1 MPSGTKPKYYLVE
14 ADMLPEV
21 FIKVMKAKE
30 LLETGEVSTVAK
42 AVEKV
47 GISRSAYYK
56 YKDSI
61 TPFQDLSRGHI
72 VTFNVILRDRMG
84 VLSSVLAI
92 FAESGANILTINQS
106 LPINGTA
113 IVTITAETS
122 GMNISPEEFFEKTKS
137 VSGVIK
143 IEVLAG

>member
-1 MPSGTKPKYYLVE
+1 
-14 ADMLPEV
+14 
-21 FIKVMKAKE
+21 
-30 LLETGEVSTVAK
+30 
-42 AVEKV
+42 
-47 GISRSAYYK
+47 
-56 YKDSI
+56 
-61 TPFQDLSRGHI
+61 
-72 VTFNVILRDRMG
+72 MG

-122 GMNISPEEFFEKTKS
+122 GMGISPEEFFEKVKS

-143 IEVLAG
+143 IDALAG

>member
-1 MPSGTKPKYYLVE
+1 MPSGNPKYYLVE

-72 VTFNVILRDRMG
+72 VTFNVILKDRMG

-113 IVTITAETS
+113 IVTITTETS
-122 GMNISPEEFFEKTKS
+122 GMNISPEEFFEKAKS

>member
-1 MPSGTKPKYYLVE
+1 MPSGNPKYYLVE

-72 VTFNVILRDRMG
+72 VTFNVILKDRMG

-106 LPINGTA
+106 IPVNGTA
-113 IVTITAETS
+113 IVTISAETA
-122 GMNISPEEFFEKTKS
+122 GMEISTDEFFNRVES
-137 VSGVIK
+137 AVGVIK
-143 IEVLAG
+143 IGILAG